1 MNNRQQGHAHLAVA
15 IMCLLSLAAGFLFNK
30 SHANYL
36 PMRSQLTMDNTTFID
51 TPKYQYFYK
60 AYADIYQWERAKD
73 TLDFLLQD
81 FGKSLSVD
89 QSALYKSM
97 FIRQI
102 NKIVFQVDSIKIPQP
117 KNK

>member
-1 MNNRQQGHAHLAVA
+1 MKKNNWPLIVIFLLLFSLLAFKNIPVKNSEVPL
-15 IMCLLSLAAGFLFNK
+15 MKNTFL
-30 SHANYL
+30 
-36 PMRSQLTMDNTTFID
+36 D

-117 KNK
+117 KSK